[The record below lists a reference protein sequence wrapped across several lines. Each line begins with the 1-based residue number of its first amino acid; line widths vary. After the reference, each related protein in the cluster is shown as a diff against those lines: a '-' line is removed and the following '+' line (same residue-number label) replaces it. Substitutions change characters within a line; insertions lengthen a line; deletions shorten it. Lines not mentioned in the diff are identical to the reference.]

1 MEIRKGYVEHIVF
14 RNTENGY
21 TVFQMV
27 TDDEELTCVGVFS
40 VISEGE
46 LIQVSGT
53 MKEHPLYGEQ
63 LQAEQYELLAPEDE
77 TAMERYLGSGA
88 IKGIG
93 AAMAARMFL
102 TQYGISMS
110 LAVKIYQEYG
120 PKTYQ
125 VVQENPYRL
134 ADDIS
139 GIGFK
144 MADEIAGR
152 IGIHTNSDYRIR
164 SGLLY
169 VLLQAAAEGHT

>member
-1 MEIRKGYVEHIVF
+1 MF

-77 TAMERYLGSGA
+77 TAMERYLSGDGS
-88 IKGIG
+88 
-93 AAMAARMFL
+93 
-102 TQYGISMS
+102 TDC
-110 LAVKIYQEYG
+110 
-120 PKTYQ
+120 P
-125 VVQENPYRL
+125 
-134 ADDIS
+134 
-139 GIGFK
+139 
-144 MADEIAGR
+144 EIQR
-152 IGIHTNSDYRIR
+152 RYLSDY
-164 SGLLY
+164 
-169 VLLQAAAEGHT
+169 

>member
-1 MEIRKGYVEHIVF
+1 MKIRKGYVEHIVF

-77 TAMERYLGSGA
+77 TDGTLSG
-88 IKGIG
+88 K
-93 AAMAARMFL
+93 RC
-102 TQYGISMS
+102 
-110 LAVKIYQEYG
+110 
-120 PKTYQ
+120 
-125 VVQENPYRL
+125 
-134 ADDIS
+134 
-139 GIGFK
+139 
-144 MADEIAGR
+144 
-152 IGIHTNSDYRIR
+152 H
-164 SGLLY
+164 
-169 VLLQAAAEGHT
+169 